1 MRAMDSNRLDRADL
15 IRTQFLEGLGMT
27 QQEIGRH
34 LGLSQQTVSRYLGFI
49 HATTE
54 GLTAKVMA

>member
-1 MRAMDSNRLDRADL
+1 MRASDSNRLDRADL
-15 IRTQFLEGLGMT
+15 IRTQFLEVLGMT